1 MVNPDKFQLLMINS
15 QNDKDQ
21 ASLTINSHVIES
33 TADISLLGVNINEH
47 LVFRKHISELCIKAS
62 QRVGVL
68 SRLRNL
74 IPMEAKLLLYKSSIL
89 PYLTYCH
96 LKWHFCK
103 ASDARKVE
111 RVQERALRIVYNTH
125 SVEYS
130 NLLNRANL
138 PSLQNRRLQDL
149 ATLMYKVKYGLVPS
163 NVVDIFSV
171 KLSKYDLRNMDFHL
185 PRFNG
190 VR

>member
-1 MVNPDKFQLLMINS
+1 M
-15 QNDKDQ
+15 
-21 ASLTINSHVIES
+21 
-33 TADISLLGVNINEH
+33 
-47 LVFRKHISELCIKAS
+47 
-62 QRVGVL
+62 
-68 SRLRNL
+68 
-74 IPMEAKLLLYKSSIL
+74 
-89 PYLTYCH
+89 
-96 LKWHFCK
+96 
-103 ASDARKVE
+103 
-111 RVQERALRIVYNTH
+111 YNTH